1 MAKKRKRKLQNG
13 GRVLTAQEKIAQQIL
28 SGQRPAQRQS
38 AARRKGRTT
47 SELPSDEVRDRASNV
62 LPDPRVFERAYAKYQ
77 AGENLSRQDKIDL
90 GIEGAFGAAALIP
103 GIGFVAQKGKPM
115 IKGLTKKLLG
125 SAPQGSK
132 AKKTK
137 AEKIAAE
144 NKAAREA
151 AEKKKRSPQKSK
163 TPDYESPPVSK
174 PQKPRTVVDDSTGK
188 AVPYKPSKD
197 PANKKPPSKPR
208 TSAANIGRVAR
219 GEQPRQS
226 GQFRKPTG
234 VEKVVGGAGRK
245 IRENPGKAAAAAAG
259 AAGVGVG
266 AGGMKLYDSIEKRP
280 NNKNV
285 NTTKANKNKAPF
297 VEGYN
302 MDMDDFD
309 SPKPSYPKPP
319 KTSKPSKAAKAADDG
334 YKFYGKEGTGLGDF
348 SRKYDIKYATQEQFD
363 KDFGMD
369 DGEKRG
375 GRPGKSK
382 MKTQGL
388 NRSKRSGFSGRGTG
402 AALRGF

>member
-47 SELPSDEVRDRASNV
+47 SELPSDEVRDRVSNF

-90 GIEGAFGAAALIP
+90 GIEGAFAAAALIP

-115 IKGLTKKLLG
+115 VKGI
-125 SAPQGSK
+125 
-132 AKKTK
+132 AKNL
-137 AEKIAAE
+137 IG
-144 NKAAREA
+144 KAADALDKGNKGRG
-151 AEKKKRSPQKSK
+151 KGK

-174 PQKPRTVVDDSTGK
+174 TPPKPKTVVDDSTGK
-188 AVPYKPSKD
+188 AVPYKPSRD
-197 PANKKPPSKPR
+197 PANKKTPTTPK
-208 TSAANIGRVAR
+208 TSVDNIKRVVK

-226 GQFRKPTG
+226 GQFRAPTG

-245 IRENPGKAAAAAAG
+245 VRENPGKAAFTAG
-259 AAGVGVG
+259 TVTGTGLGIG
-266 AGGMKLYDSIEKRP
+266 AKTLYDSMDPMP
-280 NNKNV
+280 NNKKV
-285 NTTKANKNKAPF
+285 DTAKANKNKAPY
-297 VEGYN
+297 VEGYD

-319 KTSKPSKAAKAADDG
+319 KPPKAAAKPAKEADDG
-334 YKFYGKEGTGLGDF
+334 YRYYGKEGTGLGDF
-348 SRKYDIKYATQEQFD
+348 SRKYNIKYATQEQFE
-363 KDFGMD
+363 KDFGH
-369 DGEKRG
+369 DGEKKG

>member
-47 SELPSDEVRDRASNV
+47 SELPSDEVRDRVSNF
-62 LPDPRVFERAYAKYQ
+62 LPDVRPFERAYAKYQ
-77 AGENLSRQDKIDL
+77 AGENLSTQDKIDL
-90 GIEGAFGAAALIP
+90 GIETGFAGLAAVPVVGAL
-103 GIGFVAQKGKPM
+103 AQKGKPM
-115 IKGLTKKLLG
+115 IKGLAKKLLG
-125 SAPQGSK
+125 SAPQGRK
-132 AKKTK
+132 VKKTK

-144 NKAAREA
+144 NKAAREL
-151 AEKKKRSPQKSK
+151 AEKNKRSRQTGANRRRANRARKRAADK
-163 TPDYESPPVSK
+163 PDVINAPPPK
-174 PQKPRTVVDDSTGK
+174 PQAQLPKPKPIRRPDETSGPTIRAGDRLGGATP
-188 AVPYKPSKD
+188 AV
-197 PANKKPPSKPR
+197 
-208 TSAANIGRVAR
+208 
-219 GEQPRQS
+219 
-226 GQFRKPTG
+226 RKPTTPAATPKPAPKPKTPPKDKG
-234 VEKVVGGAGRK
+234 KIVGLSNK
-245 IRENPGKAAAAAAG
+245 GKAAVGGGLAAG
-259 AAGVGVG
+259 TAAYLSQSEKDAKPAAGSQ
-266 AGGMKLYDSIEKRP
+266 A
-280 NNKNV
+280 
-285 NTTKANKNKAPF
+285 TKNKAPY

-319 KTSKPSKAAKAADDG
+319 KQDKPAEDEF

-348 SRKYDIKYATQEQFD
+348 SRKFGIKYATQKGFER
-363 KDFGMD
+363 DFPEH

-375 GRPGKSK
+375 GRPGKGK

>member
-47 SELPSDEVRDRASNV
+47 SELPSDEVYDRASNF
-62 LPDPRVFERAYAKYQ
+62 LPDPRVFERAYEKYQ

-90 GIEGAFGAAALIP
+90 GIETGFAGLAAVPVVGAL
-103 GIGFVAQKGKPM
+103 AQKGKPM
-115 IKGLTKKLLG
+115 IKGLAKKLLG

-132 AKKTK
+132 VKKTK

-151 AEKKKRSPQKSK
+151 AEKKKRSRQTGANRRRANRAANKSK

-174 PQKPRTVVDDSTGK
+174 TPQKAKNIVDDSTGK
-188 AVPYKPSKD
+188 AVKYDPKKD
-197 PANKKPPSKPR
+197 PANKKTPATPR
-208 TSAANIGRVAR
+208 TSVANIGRVAR
-219 GEQPRQS
+219 GEQPRQR
-226 GQFRKPTG
+226 GQFSKPTG

-245 IRENPGKAAAAAAG
+245 VRENPGKAGLIAG
-259 AAGVGVG
+259 TGLGIG
-266 AGGMKLYDSIEKRP
+266 AKALYDSIDPMP
-280 NNKNV
+280 NNKKV
-285 NTTKANKNKAPF
+285 DTAKANKNKAPY

-319 KTSKPSKAAKAADDG
+319 KTSKEADDG
-334 YKFYGKEGTGLGDF
+334 YRYLESMELNMPLQNSLK
-348 SRKYDIKYATQEQFD
+348 
-363 KDFGMD
+363 
-369 DGEKRG
+369 
-375 GRPGKSK
+375 
-382 MKTQGL
+382 KTL
-388 NRSKRSGFSGRGTG
+388 IWMMERREVVDRVKVR
-402 AALRGF
+402 

>member
-13 GRVLTAQEKIAQQIL
+13 GSVLTAQEKIAQQIL
-28 SGQRPAQRQS
+28 SGKRPAQRQS

-47 SELPSDEVRDRASNV
+47 SKLLSDEAYDRASNV
-62 LPDPRVFERAYAKYQ
+62 LPDPRVFRKAYEKYQ
-77 AGENLSRQDKIDL
+77 AGENLSRQDKINL

-115 IKGLTKKLLG
+115 IKGLAKKLLG

-132 AKKTK
+132 VKKTK

-151 AEKKKRSPQKSK
+151 AEEKRRSRQTSANRRRANRERKRATDKPDVINAPPPKPQQQLPKPTPIRRPDETSGPTIRAGNRLGGATPAPRKTTTPAATPTPK
-163 TPDYESPPVSK
+163 TPPKDKGKIVGLSPL
-174 PQKPRTVVDDSTGK
+174 GK
-188 AVPYKPSKD
+188 GA
-197 PANKKPPSKPR
+197 
-208 TSAANIGRVAR
+208 
-219 GEQPRQS
+219 
-226 GQFRKPTG
+226 
-234 VEKVVGGAGRK
+234 VGGALAG
-245 IRENPGKAAAAAAG
+245 GTAAYLSQSEKDAKPAAG
-259 AAGVGVG
+259 SQA
-266 AGGMKLYDSIEKRP
+266 
-280 NNKNV
+280 
-285 NTTKANKNKAPF
+285 TKNKAPY

-309 SPKPSYPKPP
+309 SPKPSYPRPP
-319 KTSKPSKAAKAADDG
+319 KAAKPAKAAKKADDG
-334 YKFYGKEGTGLGDF
+334 YRYYGKEGTGLGDF
-348 SRKYDIKYATQEQFD
+348 SRKYGIKYATQEQFE
-363 KDFGMD
+363 KDFGY
-369 DGEKRG
+369 DGEQMG

>member
-47 SELPSDEVRDRASNV
+47 SKLLSDEAYDRASNV
-62 LPDPRVFERAYAKYQ
+62 LPDPRVFRKAYEKYQ

-90 GIEGAFGAAALIP
+90 GIEGAFAAAALIP

-115 IKGLTKKLLG
+115 VKGIAKDLIGKAADALKG
-125 SAPQGSK
+125 DGKNKFRPSGASASNRTPKPTPKPKNTPPKSK
-132 AKKTK
+132 A
-137 AEKIAAE
+137 APNVIRAGA
-144 NKAAREA
+144 
-151 AEKKKRSPQKSK
+151 P
-163 TPDYESPPVSK
+163 K
-174 PQKPRTVVDDSTGK
+174 PQAQLPKPKPIRRPDETSGPTIRAGDRLGGATP
-188 AVPYKPSKD
+188 AV
-197 PANKKPPSKPR
+197 
-208 TSAANIGRVAR
+208 
-219 GEQPRQS
+219 
-226 GQFRKPTG
+226 RKPTTPAKPKAAPKPKTSPTDKG
-234 VEKVVGGAGRK
+234 KIVGLSPLGKGVVGGAL
-245 IRENPGKAAAAAAG
+245 AAG
-259 AAGVGVG
+259 TAAYLSQSEKDAKPAAGSQ
-266 AGGMKLYDSIEKRP
+266 A
-280 NNKNV
+280 
-285 NTTKANKNKAPF
+285 TKNKAPY

-319 KTSKPSKAAKAADDG
+319 KTSKPAKVAKEADDG

-348 SRKYDIKYATQEQFD
+348 SRKYNIKYATQEQFD
-363 KDFGMD
+363 KDFNMD